1 MTWHE
6 LLQLPETV
14 LWAWRKVRR
23 AYQAA
28 DSLYDQA
35 ALAAFELNL
44 EAELDS
50 IRADFR
56 DGR

>member
-6 LLQLPETV
+6 LLQLPETG

-28 DSLYDQA
+28 DSLYDPA
-35 ALAAFELNL
+35 ELAAFEL
-44 EAELDS
+44 DRKS
-50 IRADFR
+50 VV
-56 DGR
+56 